1 MKVDRYLFRD
11 DETGTNR
18 KRTGDSKC
26 KANVF
31 VLYHGIGDTEKVRAG
46 KKGSSPYDGQ
56 Q

>member
-26 KANVF
+26 EANVF
-31 VLYHGIGDTEKVRAG
+31 VLYHGIGDTESRQKRIQ
-46 KKGSSPYDGQ
+46 SL
-56 Q
+56 

>member
-1 MKVDRYLFRD
+1 VDRYLFRD

-18 KRTGDSKC
+18 KRTGDCKC

-31 VLYHGIGDTEKVRAG
+31 VLYHGIGNLEKVRRQ